1 MSRTEERGSSRLTQ
15 RRRAERLS
23 ELTVRVSSGD
33 EAVTI
38 VFEQIRSSDGPL
50 FLFEETI
57 EAMTRRT
64 GGGGES
70 EMRRGKLEKDDDR
83 WVMAPAES
91 RRHGDV
97 DGVCGGLYG
106 VSGDGG
112 GRTKL
117 VWMGLCVLS
126 LALEAES
133 QEMQRGADL
142 RIEYTDISCKSA
154 IRSSISA
161 NRINYPIHTLCGSDQ
176 IRIFGSDLR
185 TLPRICGSDPIH
197 VQP

>member
-1 MSRTEERGSSRLTQ
+1 MSRTEERGGSRLTR

-33 EAVTI
+33 EAATI
-38 VFEQIRSSDGPL
+38 VIAQRRSSDGPL

-57 EAMTRRT
+57 EAVTRRT

-83 WVMAPAES
+83 WVMAPTES
-91 RRHGDV
+91 RRHGDG
-97 DGVCGGLYG
+97 DDVCGGLYG

-117 VWMGLCVLS
+117 VWVGLCVLS

-133 QEMQRGADL
+133 QEMQRQKSL
-142 RIEYTDISCKSA
+142 RS
-154 IRSSISA
+154 
-161 NRINYPIHTLCGSDQ
+161 
-176 IRIFGSDLR
+176 
-185 TLPRICGSDPIH
+185 
-197 VQP
+197 